1 MIECDILNIGAIS
14 QLPAGCSTSERA
26 LFMTI
31 LVISVII
38 TFIFT
43 VFITSIL
50 TIVIMLR
57 FSIIYKNTENTTQ
70 VNTDRRQASQI
81 DDQLDNGQEQR
92 DITTRDNPSYEMII
106 LSTEV

>member
-1 MIECDILNIGAIS
+1 
-14 QLPAGCSTSERA
+14 
-26 LFMTI
+26 MTI

-43 VFITSIL
+43 VIITSIL

-70 VNTDRRQASQI
+70 VNTDRQASQI

-92 DITTRDNPSYEMII
+92 DVTMRNNPSYEMII